1 MNTQE
6 LLEKSNTNWTV
17 SKRPLFGPNG
27 EPTDGFG
34 VFRDDNDHCLGL
46 VKSKYT
52 ITQNHEIA
60 ELLQEAA
67 AVVDIKAVRGG
78 TLGNGQKIY
87 YQFELPK
94 VTIGGSSNLR
104 YLTGLSGNDG
114 LTKTAFGATNVVVI
128 CTNTFFKALND
139 CDSVKHTPNHK
150 VKLDQIIN
158 NLKQSLF
165 SEENLIER
173 MVTLSNT
180 TIPVKITDDFI
191 LEMLGGNIDTT
202 RTQNRVAGFREAM
215 VPELKTHGETA
226 YALFNAVTRFTN
238 HVMKYPDV
246 DAKRKALMFGAA
258 ARINDRAFDIIE
270 STYVKNSRT
279 GIYHMAD

>member
-6 LLEKSNTNWTV
+6 LLEKSKTDWTV

-46 VKSKYT
+46 VKGKYT

-67 AVVDIKAVRGG
+67 AVVNINAVRGG

-87 YQFELPK
+87 YQFELPR
-94 VTIGGSSNLR
+94 VDIGGSTNLR

-128 CTNTFFKALND
+128 CTNTFFKALSD
-139 CDSVKHTPNHK
+139 CESVKHTPNHK
-150 VKLDQIIN
+150 AKLDQIIN
-158 NLKQSLF
+158 NLKQSLS
-165 SEENLIER
+165 SEESLIDR
-173 MVTLSNT
+173 MITLST
-180 TIPVKITDDFI
+180 TSIPAKVTDDFI

-202 RTQNRVAGFREAM
+202 RTQNRVTGFREAIAT
-215 VPELKTHGETA
+215 EFNTHGETA
-226 YALFNAVTRFTN
+226 YGLFNAVTRFTN
-238 HVMKYPDV
+238 HVMKYTDV

-258 ARINDRAFDIIE
+258 ARINDRAFDVIE
-270 STYVKNSRT
+270 STYVKNSRS